1 MTIVPLPTRTP
12 CRRRFQADSA
22 LRAAL
27 GIVALLA
34 AVASGARVAP
44 AQESR
49 EAPTEWPA
57 IVAEARGQSVFWNAW
72 DGDERINAYIGWVG
86 ERVAADFGI
95 TLRHVKL
102 ADTADAVSR
111 VLAEKA
117 AGRTDGGSVDL
128 IWINGENFAAMKE
141 NGLLFGPFTERLPNY
156 DLVDFAGKP
165 TTRIDFTVPVE
176 GLEAPWGMA
185 KINFVYDSAR
195 VADPPRSIP
204 GFLDWVEANP
214 GRFTY
219 PAPPDF
225 IGSTFL
231 KQVLI
236 ELTPDRKALQA
247 PVPDEAAFEMA
258 TAPLWPY
265 LEALHPHLWRDGTSF
280 PATGSAQMQLLDD
293 GELDIAISFYP
304 ADAASLI
311 EAGRLPKS
319 ARSFVLEGGT
329 IGNTHFVAI
338 PFNARAKAA
347 AMVVANFLM
356 SPEAQARKQDPAV
369 WGDQTV
375 LAMDKLSA
383 EDRALFDLAEDY
395 PALLSPE
402 ALGPTLLEPH
412 PSWMT
417 RIESEWPRRFSR

>member
-1 MTIVPLPTRTP
+1 MRRLHHLIPL
-12 CRRRFQADSA
+12 
-22 LRAAL
+22 AL
-27 GIVALLA
+27 GALLA
-34 AVASGARVAP
+34 LGVGGGAR
-44 AQESR
+44 AQD
-49 EAPTEWPA
+49 WND

-72 DGDERINAYIGWVG
+72 GGDERINAYIAWVG
-86 ERVAADFGI
+86 ERVAADYGI

-102 ADTADAVSR
+102 ADTAEAVAR

-117 AGRTDGGSVDL
+117 AGRDEGGSVDL

-156 DLVDFAGKP
+156 RLVDFAGKP
-165 TTRIDFTVPVE
+165 TTRVDFTVPVE
-176 GLEAPWGMA
+176 GFEAPWGMA
-185 KINFVYDSAR
+185 KFNFIYDSAR
-195 VADPPRSIP
+195 VDETPRSIP
-204 GFLDWVEANP
+204 AFLDWAAAHP

-236 ELTPDRKALQA
+236 ELAPDPTVLQEPA
-247 PVPDEAAFEMA
+247 PGGAAFAEA
-258 TAPLWPY
+258 TAPLWTY
-265 LEALHPHLWRDGTSF
+265 LEALHPNLWRGGKVFPTTGT
-280 PATGSAQMQLLDD
+280 AQLQLLDD

-304 ADAASLI
+304 SDAASLI
-311 EAGRLPKS
+311 LHDRLPET
-319 ARSFVLEGGT
+319 ARVFLLDGGT

-338 PFNARAKAA
+338 PFNARSKEG
-347 AMVVANFLM
+347 AMVVADFLL
-356 SPEAQARKQDPAV
+356 SPQAQARKQSLEV

-375 LAMDKLSA
+375 LAMAKLA
-383 EDRALFDLAEDY
+383 PEARRLFERGTAH
-395 PALLSPE
+395 PALLPPE

-417 RIESEWPRRFSR
+417 RIEAEWRRRFSG